1 MMFLQLSKE
10 LIHQQNYINNYGCAI
25 ILVNQLKRLE
35 VRSQKILCLILIY
48 NYIILSQIN
57 GVSSFLRILFQV

>member
-10 LIHQQNYINNYGCAI
+10 LIQQQNYINNYGCAI
-25 ILVNQLKRLE
+25 ILVNQLKRLK
-35 VRSQKILCLILIY
+35 VRSQKILCLILMY

-57 GVSSFLRILFQV
+57 GVS